1 MGAKRSLDRFVARVK
16 CQSEL
21 FRMIRKTPAWR
32 RGFGLVEAAGQLI
45 LIFRKGLDYT
55 FIPRGMRSVLSG
67 TMCVPDPS
75 ANSFPRKVLG
85 ISQSMS
91 LYRAGLELA
100 SFLPLGIA
108 LAVARFR
115 FHRCELRF
123 HSAISGRGDPID
135 RTRVRK

>member
-1 MGAKRSLDRFVARVK
+1 M
-16 CQSEL
+16 
-21 FRMIRKTPAWR
+21 
-32 RGFGLVEAAGQLI
+32 EAAGQLVPN
-45 LIFRKGLDYT
+45 LSKRAGLYLH
-55 FIPRGMRSVLSG
+55 PVARMRSVLFAAYRALN
-67 TMCVPDPS
+67 PS
-75 ANSFPRKVLG
+75 IGSSQINYFE

-123 HSAISGRGDPID
+123 HSAIAGRGDPID

>member
-1 MGAKRSLDRFVARVK
+1 M
-16 CQSEL
+16 
-21 FRMIRKTPAWR
+21 
-32 RGFGLVEAAGQLI
+32 VEAAGQLI
-45 LIFRKGLDYT
+45 HTFRYGLDYT
-55 FIPRGMRSVLSG
+55 FIPLGMRSVLSG
-67 TMCVPDPS
+67 TVYVPDPS
-75 ANSFPRKVLG
+75 VGSFPKIVLG

-123 HSAISGRGDPID
+123 HFAITGKGDPID